1 MKSQTKSHLDQL
13 FRRLSILPDPTPD
26 QEQFMLDYQ
35 ATEAARIRAGWSE
48 HTAHHRLT
56 GQTIADQKAA
66 QYEIPQMSAR
76 ELVKNFSR

>member
-1 MKSQTKSHLDQL
+1 MKSKTQAYLDQM
-13 FRRLSILPDPTPD
+13 FRRLSTLPHPTPD

-48 HTAHHRLT
+48 HTERHRLT